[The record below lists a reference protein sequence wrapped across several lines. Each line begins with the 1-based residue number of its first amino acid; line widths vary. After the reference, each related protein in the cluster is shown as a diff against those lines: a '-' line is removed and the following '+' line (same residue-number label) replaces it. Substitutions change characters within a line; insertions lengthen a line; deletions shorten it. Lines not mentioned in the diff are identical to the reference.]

1 VQDQRDKRRCSR
13 KLQKIQTAVFVRHV
27 KDGNADMM
35 VGLEFVW
42 NILLTII
49 FIPTAWVLVYLNGR
63 VNELYRHTAN
73 TREDIARNYVTR
85 VDLHNDLDQL
95 IKRFDR
101 IEEKIDR
108 LVENR

>member
-1 VQDQRDKRRCSR
+1 
-13 KLQKIQTAVFVRHV
+13 
-27 KDGNADMM
+27 
-35 VGLEFVW
+35 
-42 NILLTII
+42 
-49 FIPTAWVLVYLNGR
+49 VYLNGR
-63 VNELYRHTAN
+63 VNELFRHTSN

>member
-1 VQDQRDKRRCSR
+1 
-13 KLQKIQTAVFVRHV
+13 
-27 KDGNADMM
+27 MM

-49 FIPTAWVLVYLNGR
+49 LIPTAWILVYLNGR

-85 VDLHNDLDQL
+85 IDLHNDLDQL

>member
-1 VQDQRDKRRCSR
+1 MLIGLD
-13 KLQKIQTAVFVRHV
+13 LLW
-27 KDGNADMM
+27 NA
-35 VGLEFVW
+35 
-42 NILLTII
+42 ILTII
-49 FIPTAWVLVYLNGR
+49 FVPTAWVLVYLNGR

-73 TREDIARNYVTR
+73 TREDIARSYVTR
-85 VDLHNDLDQL
+85 VDLHNDLDKL

>member
-1 VQDQRDKRRCSR
+1 M
-13 KLQKIQTAVFVRHV
+13 T
-27 KDGNADMM
+27 
-35 VGLEFVW
+35 VGLDFVW

-49 FIPTAWVLVYLNGR
+49 LIPAAWVLVYINGR
-63 VNELYRHTAN
+63 VNDLYRHIAN
-73 TREDIARNYVTR
+73 TREDVAKNYVTR
-85 VDLHNDLDQL
+85 VDLHNDLDKL

>member
-1 VQDQRDKRRCSR
+1 MTISLD
-13 KLQKIQTAVFVRHV
+13 
-27 KDGNADMM
+27 
-35 VGLEFVW
+35 FVW

-49 FIPTAWVLVYLNGR
+49 LIPAAWVLVYINGR
-63 VNELYRHTAN
+63 VNDLYRHIAN
-73 TREDIARNYVTR
+73 TREDVAKNYVTR
-85 VDLHNDLDQL
+85 VDLHNDLDKL

>member
-1 VQDQRDKRRCSR
+1 VQGQQDKRRCSQ
-13 KLQKIQTAVFVRHV
+13 KLQKTQIAAFVRPA

-35 VGLEFVW
+35 VGLDFVW

-49 FIPTAWVLVYLNGR
+49 LIPTAWVLVYLNGR
-63 VNELYRHTAN
+63 VNELFRHTSN